1 MKRIEL
7 PNLNLSESPRHI
19 IERLLSTR
27 NAMIQRNKVMKEL
40 NRGECLSENQRRN
53 LLLPLL
59 G

>member
-7 PNLNLSESPRHI
+7 PNLNLSESPKHI
-19 IERLLSTR
+19 IERLRSTR
-27 NAMIQRNKVMKEL
+27 NTMIQRNKVMKEL

>member
-7 PNLNLSESPRHI
+7 PNLNLPESPNHI
-19 IERLLSTR
+19 IERLRSTR

-40 NRGECLSENQRRN
+40 NYGERLSENQRRN

>member
-7 PNLNLSESPRHI
+7 PNLNLPESPNHI
-19 IERLLSTR
+19 IERLRSTR